1 MQYALRLV
9 ITFTLSK
16 LIQYVLEHGIR
27 ATIWYLISVFK
38 AGYIYTSNIALKTT
52 VDKR

>member
-16 LIQYVLEHGIR
+16 LIQYVLES
-27 ATIWYLISVFK
+27 ATIWYIISVFK
-38 AGYIYTSNIALKTT
+38 AGYIYTSNIVLKTT
-52 VDKR
+52 ADKS